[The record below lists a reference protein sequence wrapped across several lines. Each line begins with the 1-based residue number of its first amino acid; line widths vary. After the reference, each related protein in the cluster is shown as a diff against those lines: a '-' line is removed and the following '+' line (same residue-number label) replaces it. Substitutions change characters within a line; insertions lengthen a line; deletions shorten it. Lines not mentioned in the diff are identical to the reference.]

1 MSEIVETIE
10 AIQIVAEAIQEDK
23 SQLKDLESAFNS
35 IKRGDIDD
43 HSKLTD
49 KFTLKGMKEFST
61 LVTTTVL
68 KIEEFANRGKEQSTT
83 SSFGSKMLAVIDKNN
98 SHVGKWIKGKQK
110 DFKIESLEQKNIT
123 ELLQSLRTTIEQKRE
138 EVVEKIV
145 ELKQIRDG
153 VISRIKDYEILGK
166 KVSHIALT
174 AEEYTREKLD
184 AEQLATMVNAA
195 IFKSTNNLKSFI
207 EPLLTSA
214 TISAQKIQSILPSI
228 EDDLQSKLAY
238 KSFQEDLQSLHEI
251 TKATQDLSKEVGTV
265 INDSIKNT
273 IYESISFLKNTGIDI
288 KEYEDLAKK
297 EFAHQNKI
305 NSLLTDAASS
315 ITKDFN
321 YMQGVHSNLLEQTKK
336 SNPMLT
342 QYSEG

>member
-1 MSEIVETIE
+1 
-10 AIQIVAEAIQEDK
+10 
-23 SQLKDLESAFNS
+23 
-35 IKRGDIDD
+35 
-43 HSKLTD
+43 
-49 KFTLKGMKEFST
+49 
-61 LVTTTVL
+61 
-68 KIEEFANRGKEQSTT
+68 
-83 SSFGSKMLAVIDKNN
+83 MLAVIDKNN
-98 SHVGKWIKGKQK
+98 AHVGKWIKGKQK
-110 DFKIESLEQKNIT
+110 DLKIESLEQKNIT

-153 VISRIKDYEILGK
+153 VISRIQDYEILGK

-251 TKATQDLSKEVGTV
+251 TKATQELSKEVGTA

-288 KEYEDLAKK
+288 KEYEELAKK

>member
-1 MSEIVETIE
+1 MSEIVETT
-10 AIQIVAEAIQEDK
+10 IVADTFQEDK
-23 SQLKDLESAFNS
+23 SQLKDLELAFNS

-98 SHVGKWIKGKQK
+98 THVGKWIKGKQK

-228 EDDLQSKLAY
+228 EDDLQS
-238 KSFQEDLQSLHEI
+238 LHEI
-251 TKATQDLSKEVGTV
+251 TKATQELSKEVGTA

>member
-110 DFKIESLEQKNIT
+110 DFKIESLEQKKHH
-123 ELLQSLRTTIEQKRE
+123 RTTTI
-138 EVVEKIV
+138 
-145 ELKQIRDG
+145 
-153 VISRIKDYEILGK
+153 
-166 KVSHIALT
+166 T
-174 AEEYTREKLD
+174 AYYNR
-184 AEQLATMVNAA
+184 
-195 IFKSTNNLKSFI
+195 
-207 EPLLTSA
+207 
-214 TISAQKIQSILPSI
+214 
-228 EDDLQSKLAY
+228 
-238 KSFQEDLQSLHEI
+238 
-251 TKATQDLSKEVGTV
+251 
-265 INDSIKNT
+265 
-273 IYESISFLKNTGIDI
+273 
-288 KEYEDLAKK
+288 
-297 EFAHQNKI
+297 
-305 NSLLTDAASS
+305 
-315 ITKDFN
+315 
-321 YMQGVHSNLLEQTKK
+321 TKK
-336 SNPMLT
+336 RRSRRKNSRT
-342 QYSEG
+342 KTN

>member
-23 SQLKDLESAFNS
+23 SQLKDLELAFNS

-83 SSFGSKMLAVIDKNN
+83 SSLGSKMLAVIDKNN

-184 AEQLATMVNAA
+184 AEQLATMVNA
-195 IFKSTNNLKSFI
+195 IFKSTNN
-207 EPLLTSA
+207 
-214 TISAQKIQSILPSI
+214 
-228 EDDLQSKLAY
+228 
-238 KSFQEDLQSLHEI
+238 
-251 TKATQDLSKEVGTV
+251 
-265 INDSIKNT
+265 
-273 IYESISFLKNTGIDI
+273 
-288 KEYEDLAKK
+288 
-297 EFAHQNKI
+297 
-305 NSLLTDAASS
+305 
-315 ITKDFN
+315 
-321 YMQGVHSNLLEQTKK
+321 
-336 SNPMLT
+336 
-342 QYSEG
+342 